1 MDNVGDWLNIVL
13 MVAAGIIAILNSG
26 KKKKRTSTAPDTTQQ
41 KPDIDIDNDEEE
53 TEDDDKEE
61 TSSDK
66 GFWEILEE
74 IAEKKKTKSTQP
86 EAPATKPGAASPEP
100 AYTFNDELAT
110 SITPTQ
116 PAKTAAPT
124 TEEPGIKPETTFT
137 DIQEIRKAII
147 YAEILHRKY

>member
-26 KKKKRTSTAPDTTQQ
+26 KKKKRTSTTPDTTQQ
-41 KPDIDIDNDEEE
+41 KPDINIDNEEE
-53 TEDDDKEE
+53 EDDDEDKEE

-74 IAEKKKTKSTQP
+74 IKEKKEKEAKPAKPAAKP
-86 EAPATKPGAASPEP
+86 EAPSPEP
-100 AYTFNDELAT
+100 AYTFNDER
-110 SITPTQ
+110 SMPIIPTQ
-116 PAKTAAPT
+116 PAKTAVPT
-124 TEEPGIKPETTFT
+124 TEEPGIMPETTFT

>member
-1 MDNVGDWLNIVL
+1 MDNIGDWLDIVL

-26 KKKKRTSTAPDTTQQ
+26 KKKKRTSKTPDTTQP
-41 KPDIDIDNDEEE
+41 KPNPDNEEE
-53 TEDDDKEE
+53 EDDDEDKEE

-74 IAEKKKTKSTQP
+74 IKEKKEKEAKPAKPAAKP
-86 EAPATKPGAASPEP
+86 EAPSPEP